1 VETLP
6 SSAGAEDQGPPA
18 LAIDHGFGNR
28 PSRAFLPAQR
38 DHFPDRL
45 LLPLM
50 RDEIAELEG
59 LVEGTDT
66 ILFSEPIAA
75 N

>member
-1 VETLP
+1 
-6 SSAGAEDQGPPA
+6 
-18 LAIDHGFGNR
+18 
-28 PSRAFLPAQR
+28 
-38 DHFPDRL
+38 

-59 LVEGTDT
+59 LVKGTDA